1 MKAEILATGDEIRT
15 GALVDSNS
23 AYIAER
29 LEQIGLEVTRH
40 LTVGDDMDT
49 LVAIFHEIGAR
60 AEVCVVTGGLGP
72 TTDDL
77 SAEAA
82 AKAAGVELALDE
94 KALAYIEGLYKLAGR
109 TMSESNRKQAY
120 FPAGSERLDNPIGTA
135 PGFSL
140 TIGSCRFFFMPGV
153 PHEMKRML
161 REQTLPRIEKLR
173 GTEQEVALVKQIS
186 TFGSTESQIGE
197 KVADLPQ
204 KFPGVKLGLRAKFP
218 EIQVKLYARGN
229 DEAAVK
235 KLLQQAGND
244 ALSRVADY
252 AFSDEGKDMAQVLA
266 DLLLMEKATI
276 AVAESCTG
284 GLIGDSITN
293 IAGCSAY
300 FKMSAVCYTNASK
313 HKVLGVSEQT
323 LERHGAVHEET
334 AKEMA
339 AGAREVGDATYAI
352 STTGIAGPAG
362 GSDKKPVGTV
372 CIGIATPAGAEGY
385 RYFFPFRERERNKQ
399 VFAMTAMDL
408 LRRRLMGL
416 PPPRYG
422 LVKKKES

>member
-40 LTVGDDMDT
+40 STVGDELDE
-49 LVAIFHEIGAR
+49 LVSIFKEIAGR
-60 AEVCVVTGGLGP
+60 AQVCVVTGGLGP

-82 AKAAGVELALDE
+82 AKARGVELVLDE
-94 KALAYIEGLYKLAGR
+94 QALRNIEALYKFAGR
-109 TMSESNRKQAY
+109 TMSDSNRKQAY
-120 FPAGSERLDNPIGTA
+120 FPEGAERLDNPIGTA
-135 PGFSL
+135 PGFSVE
-140 TIGSCRFFFMPGV
+140 IQSCRFFFMPGV
-153 PHEMKRML
+153 PHEMRKML
-161 REQTLPRIEKLR
+161 QEQTLPRIEKLR
-173 GTEQEVALVKQIS
+173 GTEAEFSLVSQIS

-204 KFPGVKLGLRAKFP
+204 KFPGVKLGLRAHFP
-218 EIQVKLYARGN
+218 EIQVKLYARGA
-229 DEAAVK
+229 DEDAVK
-235 KLLQQAGND
+235 KLLQSASNE
-244 ALSRVADY
+244 ALNRVADF
-252 AFSDEGKDMAQVLA
+252 AFSNEGKDMAEVLGE
-266 DLLLMEKATI
+266 LLTMENATI

-284 GLIGDSITN
+284 GLIAHSITN
-293 IAGCSAY
+293 VPGCSSH
-300 FKMSAVCYTNASK
+300 FKLSAVTYDNHSK
-313 HKVLGVSEQT
+313 HNVLGVSEQT
-323 LERHGAVHEET
+323 LERHGAVHEQT

-339 AGAREVGDATYAI
+339 AGARERGGATYAI
-352 STTGIAGPAG
+352 STTGIAGPTG
-362 GSDKKPVGTV
+362 GSDRKPVGTV
-372 CIGIATPAGAEGY
+372 CIGIASPSGAEGH
-385 RYFFPFRERERNKQ
+385 RYYFPFRERERNKQ
-399 VFAMTAMDL
+399 IFAMTAMDL